1 LGRLIGACWRRR
13 HPEGKPTD
21 LATLVGAA
29 LGLLSLMIGFTFS
42 MALNRYDDRRS
53 AVVDEAN
60 AIGTT
65 DLRAR
70 MLPEPHAGEVRKL
83 LRDYV
88 DIRIELSGARRDATS
103 WEKARQRS
111 NAIQA
116 DLWQHAVTVSTADL
130 RSTPAGL
137 FVRTLNDMIDL
148 QEKRLAAVRA
158 HVPLAVFVLL
168 YAIAAVAIALR
179 GYVGGSLGQGGR
191 VPVAIMGV
199 LFAVVI
205 GMTNDLDRSLGGFIS
220 VDQQSMYNLRE
231 SMNQ

>member
-1 LGRLIGACWRRR
+1 
-13 HPEGKPTD
+13 
-21 LATLVGAA
+21 
-29 LGLLSLMIGFTFS
+29 MIGFTFS
-42 MALNRYDDRRS
+42 MALNRYDTRRS

-70 MLPEPHAGEVRKL
+70 MLPEPHASEVRKL

-88 DIRIELSGARRDATS
+88 DIRIELSGARRNPTS
-103 WEKARQRS
+103 WEEARQHS

-116 DLWQHAVTVSTADL
+116 DLWQNAVTVSTADL

-137 FVRTLNDMIDL
+137 FVRSLNDMIDR

-158 HVPLAVFVLL
+158 HVPPAVFVLL
-168 YAIAAVAIALR
+168 YAIAAVAIGL
-179 GYVGGSLGQGGR
+179 GSYVGGSRGQGGR
-191 VPVAIMGV
+191 IPMAIMGL

-205 GMTNDLDRSLGGFIS
+205 GMTNDLDRSLGGFIT
-220 VDQQSMYNLRE
+220 VDQEAMYNLKE